1 MTRPSSAGIAL
12 TLSVLVSASCRE
24 NTAPTQPDTGGA
36 LPWTVPA
43 LAVTSNSWITRANL
57 PSTERFGLASAVVA
71 NAAGQSIL
79 YAIGGNAISG
89 GSLSKVQAYN
99 AATNTWT
106 FKASLPKP
114 LYESNGTGVIGGK
127 VYISGGIVSY
137 KAYATTLYM
146 YDPATN
152 IWTRKRDMPNSGFG
166 GVTGVISDRLYV
178 LTGCD
183 QEDCYP
189 SQADAFFYRYD
200 PAANQWT
207 VFPTP
212 PSLHSGGVGAAIGGK
227 FYVAGNAYGGR
238 QLDVYDPAT
247 NRWTTKASAPV
258 DREAPEWHSAA
269 SSTC

>member
-1 MTRPSSAGIAL
+1 MTSGLSRSVGL
-12 TLSVLVSASCRE
+12 TLCWLTLASCRDTTTE
-24 NTAPTQPDTGGA
+24 TETAEVP
-36 LPWTVPA
+36 LPARPE
-43 LAVTSNSWITRANL
+43 LAVGSNTWVTRADM
-57 PSTERFGLASAVVA
+57 PTERWNVTTAVVP

-79 YAIGGNAISG
+79 YAIGGTSIVSG

-99 AATNTWT
+99 VATNTWIARAPLPVPLYAT
-106 FKASLPKP
+106 NGAQVIRAKVYVSGGVTSYKGYQASL
-114 LYESNGTGVIGGK
+114 
-127 VYISGGIVSY
+127 YI
-137 KAYATTLYM
+137 

-152 IWTRKRDMPNSGFG
+152 SWTRKHDMPNTTYA
-166 GVTGVISDRLYV
+166 GVSGVINDKLYV